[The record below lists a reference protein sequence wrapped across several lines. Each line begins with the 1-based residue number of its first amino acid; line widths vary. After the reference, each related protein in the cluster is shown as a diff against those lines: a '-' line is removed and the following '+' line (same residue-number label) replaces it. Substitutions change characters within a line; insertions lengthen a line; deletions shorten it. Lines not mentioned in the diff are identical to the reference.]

1 MTVTEKPLRIS
12 MKFDLSPNL
21 YETIMSQI
29 SQKDKT
35 TILTNIALV
44 ILSDGRMYLL
54 HSDEIEG
61 PLRG

>member
-1 MTVTEKPLRIS
+1 MSPNRRVKIS
-12 MKFDLSPNL
+12 MKLEVSPNL
-21 YETIMSQI
+21 YETILSHI
-29 SQKDKT
+29 SQKYKT